1 MRAFASEKLM
11 LSPSWKR
18 LCSLQRIV
26 TTGSALGSGVGKVS
40 SGCPVCASSFVGS
53 CVSDFSAFGVSA
65 AGSSAPAF
73 SSCGGSAVGSVFS
86 SGVGSSACVSCA
98 CVCSLFCVSSAKFLS
113 ISLISSEAVLR
124 IFSRWSYTKKVDT
137 IMRIYYNKVNTKRRY
152 LHDNTKQI

>member
-26 TTGSALGSGVGKVS
+26 TTGSAPKSGVGKVS
-40 SGCPVCASSFVGS
+40 SGCSVCASLLSGSFV
-53 CVSDFSAFGVSA
+53 VAVSAFGVSA

-86 SGVGSSACVSCA
+86 SGVGSSACASCA
-98 CVCSLFCVSSAKFLS
+98 CVCSRFCVSSAKFLS
-113 ISLISSEAVLR
+113 MSAISPAAVSRIVLR
-124 IFSRWSYTKKVDT
+124 DAFNSESSRPL
-137 IMRIYYNKVNTKRRY
+137 
-152 LHDNTKQI
+152 LHFAT